1 MVGVQRGAQDGVGE
15 EASIN
20 EELGLPPLGS
30 QREAS
35 GRTRED
41 FRALFQR
48 HRRGASSSSAP
59 GDDDVSLFSG
69 STPASPFTTTTNLS
83 LAPGYLSNSS
93 YTASSS
99 MPPTPTGV
107 SFATS
112 TPPPISSPASTR
124 DLYSSMVASAPS
136 PGAIP
141 LASMHIASRFNTPK
155 IGAASLPLE
164 DDELQ
169 SKGDEPTIMR
179 ASLVRMEVDS

>member
-1 MVGVQRGAQDGVGE
+1 MVGVQRGAQDEAGE
-15 EASIN
+15 GTMN
-20 EELGLPPLGS
+20 EELGFPPVGS
-30 QREAS
+30 LHEAS

-48 HRRGASSSSAP
+48 HRRGPSSSSAP
-59 GDDDVSLFSG
+59 GEDDVSLFSG
-69 STPASPFTTTTNLS
+69 STPASPFTTTTSLS
-83 LAPGYLSNSS
+83 LGAGYLSNSS

-107 SFATS
+107 SFVAS

-124 DLYSSMVASAPS
+124 DLYSGIVASAPS

-155 IGAASLPLE
+155 TGAANLPP
-164 DDELQ
+164 DDDDLQ
-169 SKGDEPTIMR
+169 SQGDEPVTMR